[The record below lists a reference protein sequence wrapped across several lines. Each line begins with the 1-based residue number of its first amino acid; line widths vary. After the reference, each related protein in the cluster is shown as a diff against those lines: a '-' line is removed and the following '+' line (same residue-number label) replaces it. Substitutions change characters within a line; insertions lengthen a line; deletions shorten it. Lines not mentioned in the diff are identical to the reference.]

1 MKTPKHVLQQDPL
14 GCLGATMAMVLGITY
29 EAACDLMGGRP
40 REKHSFYCD
49 VWDQTLE
56 DNGWAV
62 CRRWVTKQ
70 PGNVKRDPWPLE
82 PWADLHECEVQT
94 SMIHSVL
101 LLRDGTVLDPLT
113 PEPKR
118 LSDYNGVL
126 SMAALYN
133 VAHLQSQL
141 DECRKER
148 DEAKAQRD
156 ANAESMRFIKEQR
169 DQPIW
174 EYSRNAWSRVM
185 SMFVGTVGK
194 DATDHV
200 CDSITT
206 LRTALAASH
215 AQVGKLQKDKER
227 LESMRSSGF

>member
-1 MKTPKHVLQQDPL
+1 
-14 GCLGATMAMVLGITY
+14 MVTFCPIGI
-29 EAACDLMGGRP
+29 
-40 REKHSFYCD
+40 RESQRAVK
-49 VWDQTLE
+49 VTTLA
-56 DNGWAV
+56 GSQSL
-62 CRRWVTKQ
+62 RH
-70 PGNVKRDPWPLE
+70 LE
-82 PWADLHECEVQT
+82 E
-94 SMIHSVL
+94 
-101 LLRDGTVLDPLT
+101 
-113 PEPKR
+113 
-118 LSDYNGVL
+118 
-126 SMAALYN
+126 LYN
-133 VAHLQSQL
+133 AARKPYDCSMKSIDRIAHLQSQL

-185 SMFVGTVGK
+185 SMFVGAVGK

-206 LRTALAASH
+206 LRTALAASQ
-215 AQVGKLQKDKER
+215 AQVGELQKDKER